1 MCVRVFNKDT
11 KESAGTP
18 YELAYMLQV
27 PTNSLPVDNN
37 YGQLIPESCLCQ
49 VDVEK
54 ACKMAGF
61 NYEENADFEPVISK
75 KTQEDIVNSVR
86 KTK

>member
-11 KESAGTP
+11 KEYAGTP
-18 YELAYMLQV
+18 HEFAYMLAV

-49 VDVEK
+49 VDIAK
-54 ACKMAGF
+54 ACKLAGYH
-61 NYEENADFEPVISK
+61 YEETEDFEPVISR
-75 KTQEDIVNSVR
+75 KTQEDLVNELR